1 MNNQVKAQITN
12 ADVLKAVTANPMVDG
27 FKGYVKGW
35 PTKHAG
41 PVPTPEMFT
50 VALLFGKNRKAGPEA
65 GFVAMQL
72 RENGASVAELAAA
85 FNSGPAHN
93 HSRALSADNK
103 GAGSHYFVRTKGNGR
118 FWLTFTAKGQ
128 KAIERLLQG
137 MSAEMAAGQADKPAG
152 AVKTKKATRAAKPK
166 QATSKPRKGK
176 GKGEQVSPELIAA
189 VEAELNERGHELEP
203 EHGSVEMAQHAATQ
217 NDPKH
222 DDQSSDGKQQ

>member
-1 MNNQVKAQITN
+1 MNNQVKALTN
-12 ADVLKAVTANPMVDG
+12 ADVLRTITTSPMIDG
-27 FKGYVKGW
+27 FKGYTKAWPVKF
-35 PTKHAG
+35 AG

-50 VALLFGKNRKAGPEA
+50 VALLFGANRKAGPES

-103 GAGSHYFVRTKGNGR
+103 GAGAHYFTRTKGNGR

-128 KAIERLLQG
+128 KAIERLLHG
-137 MSAEMAAGQADKPAG
+137 MTAQMAAGEADKPAG
-152 AVKTKKATRAAKPK
+152 AVKTKRAGKVAGAKTL
-166 QATSKPRKGK
+166 TSKAKGGS
-176 GKGEQVSPELIAA
+176 GKHKAKKPADEQVSPELLAT

-203 EHGSVEMAQHAATQ
+203 MPAEQQPAH
-217 NDPKH
+217 P
-222 DDQSSDGKQQ
+222 DQQSDGKQQ

>member
-1 MNNQVKAQITN
+1 MNNQVKMQITN
-12 ADVLKAVTANPMVDG
+12 VDVLKAVTTNPVVDG

-41 PVPTPEMFT
+41 PCPTPEMFT

-103 GAGSHYFVRTKGNGR
+103 GAGAHYFTRTKGNGR
-118 FWLTFTAKGQ
+118 FWLQFTAKGQ
-128 KAIERLLQG
+128 KAIERLLAG
-137 MSAEMAAGQADKPAG
+137 MTVEMAAGEATAPTG
-152 AVKTKKATRAAKPK
+152 AVKTKKASRVAKTKKP
-166 QATSKPRKGK
+166 TSKAGKGK
-176 GKGEQVSPELIAA
+176 GKPEQVSPELMQA
-189 VEAELNERGHELEP
+189 VEAELAERGHELEQVP
-203 EHGSVEMAQHAATQ
+203 AEQQPMHA
-217 NDPKH
+217 
-222 DDQSSDGKQQ
+222 DQQSDGKQQ